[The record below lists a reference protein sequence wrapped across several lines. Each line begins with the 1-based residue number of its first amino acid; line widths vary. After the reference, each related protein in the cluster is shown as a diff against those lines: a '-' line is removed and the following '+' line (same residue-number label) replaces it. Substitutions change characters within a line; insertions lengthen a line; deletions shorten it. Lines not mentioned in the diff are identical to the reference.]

1 MYASKGV
8 HMKVKGLITMV
19 VCCSLGALAAQSA
32 LAQNAPPPGLD
43 VPAPLPPG
51 TTKAGAP
58 VPDWLVW
65 RVFHDS
71 MRFYGKQS
79 PDAVKRL
86 LTEKAALTPDQAD
99 AVLKAGPGY
108 LQAMSSIDAAAQSE
122 IQQRYRSAD
131 LPSSTRNIPRPAF
144 RKGAVPPSGP
154 PVEWG
159 GNLRD
164 QLEED
169 GLVARVNRQKADTLA
184 AHRRALSASL
194 GPDALTALESWLAT
208 NVAPGVKVFD
218 KATRTAAPTRS
229 SQGR

>member
-1 MYASKGV
+1 
-8 HMKVKGLITMV
+8 MKLKGLMTMV
-19 VCCSLGALAAQSA
+19 MCCSLGALAAQRA
-32 LAQNAPPPGLD
+32 LAQHAPPPGLD
-43 VPAPLPPG
+43 VPAPLAAG

-79 PDAVKRL
+79 PEAVERV
-86 LTEKAALTPDQAD
+86 LTQKAALTPDQAD
-99 AVLKAGPGY
+99 AVLRAGSAY
-108 LQAMSSIDAAAQSE
+108 LQAMTSIDDAAQAE

-159 GNLRD
+159 GNLRE
-164 QLEED
+164 QVQED
-169 GLVARVNRQKADTLA
+169 GLVARVNRQKTDALA

-194 GPDALTALESWLAT
+194 GPDALTALESWLET

-218 KATRTAAPTRS
+218 KATRAATPTPG